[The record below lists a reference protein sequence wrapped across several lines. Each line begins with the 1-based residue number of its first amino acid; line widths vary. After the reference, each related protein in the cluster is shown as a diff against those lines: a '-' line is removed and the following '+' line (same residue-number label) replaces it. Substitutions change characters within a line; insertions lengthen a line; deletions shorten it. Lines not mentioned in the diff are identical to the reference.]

1 MNHPKSMFQL
11 SGVHYRIRLLLI
23 KSGPV
28 KGCINGVYK
37 GAGIG
42 ALIELEYICW
52 WPPFYYSS
60 DNHHREPRPPPPK
73 KKKNNN
79 NNKNS
84 LDNYIYKFRPLLGF
98 CGGLEGLRGL
108 GCIGFKG
115 LGCV

>member
-1 MNHPKSMFQL
+1 MNHPKSTFQL

-60 DNHHREPRPPPPK
+60 HNHHREPRPPPPK
-73 KKKNNN
+73 KKIIIIIIIVLIIIFI
-79 NNKNS
+79 S
-84 LDNYIYKFRPLLGF
+84 LGPSWAFA
-98 CGGLEGLRGL
+98 GGL
-108 GCIGFKG
+108 KG
-115 LGCV
+115 